1 MSKKRIFLIMLDSFG
16 VGNAKDAKEFD
27 DEGANT
33 LKSIM
38 SSDKLYTPNME
49 SLGLLSIDG
58 FNLSSDR
65 EIIGSYGRLS
75 EKSRGKDTTTGH
87 WEIAGYISKQ
97 AMPTYPEGFPKEI
110 IEELSRLT
118 GRGVLCNKPYSG
130 TEVINDYAEEH
141 IKTGKLIVY
150 TSADSVFQIAAHEDI
165 ISVHELYAYCEM
177 ARKLLIGE
185 HAVGRVIARPFIGS
199 EGAYER
205 TANRHDY
212 SLEPPIYTMLDYIK
226 AKGLES
232 YAVGKIY
239 DIFAGRGISNY
250 VRTKNNADGM
260 QRTMEAL
267 NMDFEGLCFVNLVD
281 CDMIYGHRRDIDGYA
296 AAISEFDKFLSGF
309 LPQLKDGD
317 ILMISADHGCDPGFK
332 GTDHTRECVPL
343 LLYGRNIKQGINLGT
358 RDSFTDVA
366 KTILDIFDIDNDIDG
381 ISFKEEIYSGQ

>member
-16 VGNAKDAKEFD
+16 VGNAKDAIEFD

-38 SSDKLYTPNME
+38 TSDRFYTPNME

-58 FNLSSDR
+58 FNLSTEK
-65 EIIGSYGRLS
+65 EIIASYGRLS

-97 AMPTYPEGFPKEI
+97 AMPTYPEGFPSEI
-110 IEELSRLT
+110 IDEFTRLT

-130 TEVINDYAEEH
+130 TEVINDYAKEH
-141 IKTGKLIVY
+141 IETGKLIVY

-165 ISVHELYAYCEM
+165 VSVDELYKCCEV
-177 ARKLLIGE
+177 ARKLLKGE
-185 HAVGRVIARPFIGS
+185 HAVGRVIARPFIGR
-199 EGAYER
+199 EGTYER

-212 SLEPPIYTMLDYIK
+212 SLEPPIDTMLDYIK

-239 DIFAGRGISNY
+239 DIFAGRGITNY
-250 VRTKNNADGM
+250 IRTKNNADGM

-296 AAISEFDKFLSGF
+296 AAISEFDKFLSRF

-332 GTDHTRECVPL
+332 GTDHTRECVPFL
-343 LLYGRNIKQGINLGT
+343 AYGKNIKQGINLGT

-366 KTILDIFDIDNDIDG
+366 KTILDILDIENDIDG
-381 ISFKEEIYSGQ
+381 RSFKEEIYNG